1 MSLVILLVITLR
13 VIFSVKKILC
23 FTTSNS
29 VLSND
34 IEDLNYNLNPNYN
47 CKEQNEHLMAIY
59 NGAEIKVM

>member
-1 MSLVILLVITLR
+1 MFTLR
-13 VIFSVKKILC
+13 VIFSVLKKYIVY
-23 FTTSNS
+23 TTSNS

-47 CKEQNEHLMAIY
+47 CKEQNEYLMVSH

>member
-1 MSLVILLVITLR
+1 M
-13 VIFSVKKILC
+13 FKIYIVY
-23 FTTSNS
+23 TTSNS

-47 CKEQNEHLMAIY
+47 YNCKEQNEHLMVSH

>member
-1 MSLVILLVITLR
+1 ML
-13 VIFSVKKILC
+13 KKYIV